1 MKKSLIALTVM
12 ALASCGGPQRTGETQ
27 SVPLGQ
33 ARAIEILE
41 EAVGSREELGTSTTN
56 IPATMSN
63 GTEVNV
69 DVLVRALG
77 AGYVWMTEQDRRDY
91 GPIPERAEGSELHA
105 VLSTLEG
112 GEDMHLLV
120 LQDTDYTYLPNPRA
134 DARQPEEVTIDYV
147 ESRLRRDTL
156 DFAQA
161 IVDLRG
167 GTD

>member
-1 MKKSLIALTVM
+1 MKKAWIAVYLIVLS
-12 ALASCGGPQRTGETQ
+12 SCGGAQRGTE
-27 SVPLGQ
+27 SESLPLGQ
-33 ARAIEILE
+33 ARAVEILE
-41 EAVGSREELGTSTTN
+41 EAVGTREELGSTTTN
-56 IPATMSN
+56 VPATLAN

-105 VLSTLEG
+105 VLATLSEG
-112 GEDMHLLV
+112 ENIHLLI
-120 LQDTDYTYLPNPRA
+120 LQDQDYTYIPNPQA
-134 DARQPEEVTIDYV
+134 DRRQPEEVTIDYV
-147 ESRLRRDTL
+147 EARLRRDTL